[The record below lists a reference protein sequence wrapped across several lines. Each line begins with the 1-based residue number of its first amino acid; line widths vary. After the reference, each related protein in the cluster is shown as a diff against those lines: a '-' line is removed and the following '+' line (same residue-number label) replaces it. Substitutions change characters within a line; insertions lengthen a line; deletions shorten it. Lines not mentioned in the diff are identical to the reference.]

1 VDKKE
6 QQDNL
11 TSTLALLTQNL
22 GPNEMGEIS
31 SPIIDRLKQEGRDTS
46 VSELVT
52 RILSNS
58 GTPGWNKI
66 LPDLTKGDSAKFK
79 NDQMLDQQA
88 QQFQQ
93 VIQQMMQPSM
103 NQVPTE
109 QGPPQGG
116 MPPQGPPQPQQGLP
130 QPQQVPGGLPNA

>member
-1 VDKKE
+1 
-6 QQDNL
+6 
-11 TSTLALLTQNL
+11 
-22 GPNEMGEIS
+22 
-31 SPIIDRLKQEGRDTS
+31 
-46 VSELVT
+46 
-52 RILSNS
+52 
-58 GTPGWNKI
+58 
-66 LPDLTKGDSAKFK
+66 
-79 NDQMLDQQA
+79 MLDQQA